1 MSGGLGDNGCS
12 ISFFCKADEV
22 AGVVAFQVD
31 TVFKSPVEIWEF
43 NSEKYSNHFQNLPT
57 RLFLFVQIYKAKF
70 SVVGKVENISEGS
83 LDLILSPSPS
93 VKIQIMFGTI
103 CLSCKGK
110 TMLLF

>member
-31 TVFKSPVEIWEF
+31 TVFKSPVEIWDF

-57 RLFLFVQIYKAKF
+57 RLFLFLQIFIVPGWTGPYSSSA
-70 SVVGKVENISEGS
+70 
-83 LDLILSPSPS
+83 
-93 VKIQIMFGTI
+93 
-103 CLSCKGK
+103 
-110 TMLLF
+110 